1 MEPNPEPLHLA
12 DPRLMGG
19 HTLLG
24 RLGSHGAGTV
34 FLGEDHRREKAVI
47 GVLYP
52 TAAADPGVRAR
63 LAAAVGELAEN
74 REIAGSSTTVPP
86 IWVAVPSGGGAV
98 EDVLRLLDA
107 AALSAQGPAPANVP
121 AFAPH
126 WSAEPHPTLPPGPT
140 APPASTLP
148 PVHALPPSRLRPV
161 PVFVPLLA
169 LAVFICLVIAAVVV
183 VLSSDGSGRT
193 RTAYSP
199 PPVPPPASPPQ
210 SGDPSPSPTSSE
222 GPKLPTDDKAHVA
235 GPTFGSGDKPYLMK
249 LNGFP
254 FDFNVPEGWGCMRS
268 DKPGFT
274 NRWICVHEGKGFPPT
289 GGTSAGG
296 LVALQSCP
304 SGCGP
309 DQRETVRN
317 AMAVDH
323 KDWRATDPTTQ
334 YAEETGTNNRDE
346 HVVRVAMSHV
356 FASRQGGP
364 VDTAVAVQLTGP
376 TDEKADMQKTINEI
390 RRHTP

>member
-12 DPRLMGG
+12 DPRLLAG

-34 FLGEDHRREKAVI
+34 YLAEDARREKAVV
-47 GVLYP
+47 GVLHP

-63 LAAAVGELAEN
+63 LASAVSGFG
-74 REIAGSSTTVPP
+74 AGRQVTGSTDVPP
-86 IWVAVPSGGGAV
+86 IWVAVPYGGGAL

-107 AALSAQGPAPANVP
+107 AALSTGEPTPANVP

-126 WSAEPHPTLPPGPT
+126 WSAEPHDP
-140 APPASTLP
+140 P
-148 PVHALPPSRLRPV
+148 PVPTPTPTFTPPLSPSRGV
-161 PVFVPLLA
+161 PVFVPLAA
-169 LAVFICLVIAAVVV
+169 LAVFFCLVIAAVVV
-183 VLSSDGSGRT
+183 LLTGDDEQTPTITASSPVISTPAPGSETPAPTPSESG
-193 RTAYSP
+193 P
-199 PPVPPPASPPQ
+199 PPSETPGP
-210 SGDPSPSPTSSE
+210 SG
-222 GPKLPTDDKAHVA
+222 GKGLVA
-235 GPTFGSGDKPYLMK
+235 GPTFGSGDKPYLMR

-254 FDFNVPEGWGCMRS
+254 FSFNVPEGWGCMRS

-309 DQRETVRN
+309 TQRETARN
-317 AMAVDH
+317 ALAVDH
-323 KDWRATDPTTQ
+323 KSWHATDPTTQ
-334 YAEETGTNNRDE
+334 YAEETGSNSRNET
-346 HVVRVAMSHV
+346 VVRVAMSHV
-356 FASRQGGP
+356 FASRKGGP
-364 VDTAVAVQLTGP
+364 LDTAVAVQLTGP
-376 TDEKADMQKTINEI
+376 PNEKTDMQKTLNDI
-390 RRHTP
+390 RHNTP